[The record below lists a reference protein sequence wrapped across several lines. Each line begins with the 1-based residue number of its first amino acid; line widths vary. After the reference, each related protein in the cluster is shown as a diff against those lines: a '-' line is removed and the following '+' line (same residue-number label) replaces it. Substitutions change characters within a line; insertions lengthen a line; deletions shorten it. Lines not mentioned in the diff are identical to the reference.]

1 MKSWCYL
8 SKHLEGSGRN
18 LISDILGPIQGKI
31 LTNQERDPLMFRFK
45 LSDNE
50 IQLISDMSDPIKG
63 KILKN
68 QVQVSKLSD
77 T

>member
-31 LTNQERDPLMFRFK
+31 LTNQERDPLMFRFI

-50 IQLISDMSDPIKG
+50 TDPIKG